1 MPSMSDHRGRQ
12 GGRGP
17 PSYNVLTGD
26 FVFQLRCP
34 ILWYIEGFQL
44 IN

>member
-26 FVFQLRCP
+26 FVFQFFG
-34 ILWYIEGFQL
+34 ILKAF
-44 IN
+44 N